1 MALHLLY
8 ELWISSV
15 LATGVTGETCVVEV
29 RVWCR
34 RVGTVNFIKQIK
46 EEFNIN
52 NTPISAKGVERDALL
67 EIWKLENWYKISSL

>member
-15 LATGVTGETCVVEV
+15 LATGVAGETCVVEV

-34 RVGTVNFIKQIK
+34 RVGTVNFIIQIK